1 MVAVTRINRRE
12 EVEVEV
18 ARVAKKRLLTHQH
31 VLPNIAMKSVK
42 ISV

>member
-1 MVAVTRINRRE
+1 MVTVTRVNRRE
-12 EVEVEV
+12 EVEEEV
-18 ARVAKKRLLTHQH
+18 ARLAKKSLLTHQH